1 MHASLLALAL
11 TAAAPP
17 PAVEARPLTVDDCVA
32 MAIRD
37 SGQVMEAEAKVAEWK
52 ARLAEV
58 ESIFYPKLSAI
69 AFAAPMFTVRGNAL
83 TTEVERRWRSPGD
96 WGPYLRL
103 EALLAQPVYTFG
115 RAAAGEKAA
124 QERLAVEQARL
135 AAARNAVAL
144 EARKFYYLHLY
155 AKSLR
160 PGLNA
165 ARKMLDSALEKASA
179 LYETASGKV
188 TNVDLMKL
196 TYASSELDK
205 YLIQAEVGEGLALAA
220 LKHTM
225 GAAEAAPLLL
235 ADDSLPGAG
244 DEPPELDALLRIA
257 LEKRP
262 EFAQIKH
269 GKQAALALEKAER
282 RANFPVVA
290 IAGQFQASWTPTR
303 DDTNNPYH
311 VDPYNDLFGGVALA
325 LQFDLDPALAKA
337 KGDGARAMGEQ
348 VAGLEKLAT
357 TGIPLEVRKA
367 REDEMQARRML
378 ELSQKGSVATRKWMI
393 FAGAAY
399 SSGTGETKDLL
410 EGVAAHMQAK
420 KGYYDSLLAVHTAR
434 AELLRATGEIESV
447 RLVTVAREP

>member
-1 MHASLLALAL
+1 MHAALLTLVLA
-11 TAAAPP
+11 AAAP
-17 PAVEARPLTVDDCVA
+17 AAEARPLTVDDCVA
-32 MAIRD
+32 MAIRE

-58 ESIFYPKLSAI
+58 ESIFYPKLSAT
-69 AFAAPMFTVRGNAL
+69 AFAAPMFTVHGNAF
-83 TTEVERRWRSPGD
+83 TNDVERRWKSPGD

-103 EALLAQPVYTFG
+103 EALLAQPIYTFG

-160 PGLNA
+160 PGLSA
-165 ARKMLDSALEKASA
+165 ARKMLDSALEKANS

-225 GAAEAAPLLL
+225 GVSEAMPLLL
-235 ADDSLPGAG
+235 ADDVLPDAG
-244 DEPPELDALLRIA
+244 DDPPELAELLRIA

-262 EFAQIKH
+262 ELAQVRH
-269 GKQAALALEKAER
+269 GKQAALALERAER
-282 RANFPVVA
+282 LANLPVVA
-290 IAGQFQASWTPTR
+290 LAGQFQASWTPTR
-303 DDTNNPYH
+303 DDSKNPYH

-337 KGDGARAMGEQ
+337 KGDAARAMGEQ

-367 REDEMQARRML
+367 REEEIQARRML
-378 ELSQKGSVATRKWMI
+378 ELSKKGSVATRKWMI
-393 FAGAAY
+393 FAGTAY
-399 SSGTGETKDLL
+399 ASGTGETKDLL
-410 EGVAAHMQAK
+410 EGIAAHLQAK
-420 KGYYDSLLAVHTAR
+420 KAYYDNLLAVHTAR
-434 AELLRATGEIESV
+434 AELLRATGE
-447 RLVTVAREP
+447 VTSAQLLTAAREP